1 MQGTLMRM
9 QLTTLALLSCIFWAS
24 SGCISRVEID
34 AMKDET
40 KAIRQENAEL
50 RIAVQRIAAQAE
62 TMDRQWYSEKYCR
75 SEKPEKNDKSD
86 KGDKGERNFRFA
98 AKIAE
103 FIGEVEA
110 TVPEACTE
118 VNLENS
124 MTFMRTQA
132 YANAFFRPTESVE
145 AMHVARREYLLDLL
159 APKRIHPSTRL
170 LVLVQPAEETETSR
184 RAAVQLGEQF
194 REMLRTKIAP
204 QRELRI
210 LGPHLLPCRMRK
222 EIYRIFSGPMDVTLP
237 NEPKEGTPRVRIWLF
252 LTDC

>member
-1 MQGTLMRM
+1 MQGTLMPIR
-9 QLTTLALLSCIFWAS
+9 LITLALLGCVFWAS
-24 SGCISRVEID
+24 SGCISRIEID
-34 AMKDET
+34 AMKDEA
-40 KAIRQENAEL
+40 KALRQENTEL
-50 RIAVQRIAAQAE
+50 RVAVQRIAAQAE

-75 SEKPEKNDKSD
+75 SERVE

-170 LVLVQPAEETETSR
+170 LVLVQPAEETEASR

-194 REMLRTKIAP
+194 KEMLRTKIAP

>member
-1 MQGTLMRM
+1 MQIRLMK
-9 QLTTLALLSCIFWAS
+9 LALLGFGLWAL
-24 SGCISRVEID
+24 SGCISRAELDVIKE
-34 AMKDET
+34 ET
-40 KAIRQENAEL
+40 KALRQENAEL
-50 RIAVQRIAAQAE
+50 RIAVQRVANQAE
-62 TMDRQWYSEKYCR
+62 IMDRQWYSDKFCR
-75 SEKPEKNDKSD
+75 SDKPE
-86 KGDKGERNFRFA
+86 KGDKGEKNFRFA
-98 AKIAE
+98 AKISE

-170 LVLVQPAEETETSR
+170 LVLVQPAEETEGSR

-194 REMLRTKIAP
+194 KEMLRTKIAP

-222 EIYRIFSGPMDVTLP
+222 EIHRIFSGPMDVTLP
-237 NEPKEGTPRVRIWLF
+237 NEPKEGTPRVRVWLF